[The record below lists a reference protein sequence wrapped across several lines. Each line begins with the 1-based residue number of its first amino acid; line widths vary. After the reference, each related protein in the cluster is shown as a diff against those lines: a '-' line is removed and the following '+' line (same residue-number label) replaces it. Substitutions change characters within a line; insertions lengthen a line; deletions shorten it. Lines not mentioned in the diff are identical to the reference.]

1 MGIPPHRARA
11 AKSRLKAFHTEDR
24 PSLLA
29 LARAPPQSHTRCS
42 CTVGADES
50 ALAYIKVFE
59 CRKFVIN
66 NIRGYLPGRIVQF
79 LTSLHMQARIV
90 F

>member
-1 MGIPPHRARA
+1 MEANA
-11 AKSRLKAFHTEDR
+11 AVEDLR
-24 PSLLA
+24 
-29 LARAPPQSHTRCS
+29 TRVAHYS
-42 CTVGADES
+42 DIYEQINQFDDES